1 MAEPMPLPATRRH
14 LDFAREMFDVKKALK
29 HVSLFDEVNAFYSGI
44 DEDESSTLCDICE
57 ALEFDDS
64 SFGGSTHPCEST
76 DGCQHPFFR
85 DLGHYLFP
93 DGHVFMSLPIQF
105 ERKDILP
112 GLPSLT
118 ASAENGCQFCSLLI
132 SALQNRGLTKTPSI
146 GSTVSIT
153 NAQYEWH
160 TKGDNTVIEKAKH
173 GDVLPH
179 PRLHLFSLRVQVD
192 SNLPFKLW
200 FRISAPPSK
209 LLWPC
214 RIWYSDN

>member
-1 MAEPMPLPATRRH
+1 MPLSAIQGH
-14 LDFAREMFDVKKALK
+14 LDFAHEMFHVKKALN
-29 HVSLFDEVNAFYSGI
+29 HIPMIDELDAFYRGV
-44 DEDESSTLCDICE
+44 DEDVSSTLCDICE

-64 SFGGSTHPCEST
+64 SFGGSIRSCEGK
-76 DGCQHPFFR
+76 DGCQHLFFH
-85 DLGHYLFP
+85 DLPLYVSQ
-93 DGHVFMSLPIQF
+93 DGSAAFTSQPIQF
-105 ERKDILP
+105 ERKDSLP
-112 GLPSLT
+112 DLPSLT

-132 SALQNRGLTKTPSI
+132 STLQNRGLTKIPSI

-160 TKGDNTVIEKAKH
+160 TMEDDKATEKAKH
-173 GDVLPH
+173 RGFPPR
-179 PRLHLFSLRVQVD
+179 PRLELFSLRVQVD